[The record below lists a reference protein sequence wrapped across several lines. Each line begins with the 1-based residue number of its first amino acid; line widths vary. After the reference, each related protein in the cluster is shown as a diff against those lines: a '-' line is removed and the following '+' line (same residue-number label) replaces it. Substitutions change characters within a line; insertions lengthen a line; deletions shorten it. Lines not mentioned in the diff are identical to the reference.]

1 MPATDDPGRDIS
13 FQDASGRPRTVRLDD
28 LRLLGEAVNALRVGA
43 DALAGASAHF
53 AGAAHGLR
61 QQAGDGRIALQYDTA
76 FRTAQWTLRT
86 LQDCW
91 EHLARGLDTVADAHT
106 ESGGPSIT
114 TPGGTWISLGGPEA
128 IRTPCVRVLAP
139 GTTWPGRS
147 GT

>member
-43 DALAGASAHF
+43 DALAGAGAHF
-53 AGAAHGLR
+53 AGAAQGLG
-61 QQAGDGRIALQYDTA
+61 QQTGDGRIEAQYDTA
-76 FRTAQWTLRT
+76 FHNTQRTLRS

-91 EHLARGLDTVADAHT
+91 ERLARGLDTVADAYA

-114 TPGGTWISLGGPEA
+114 TPGGP
-128 IRTPCVRVLAP
+128 
-139 GTTWPGRS
+139 
-147 GT
+147 